1 MFYLNNIQLNIW
13 AEFKDAIETEFY
25 SNAGYAKPDLQLGRE
40 STSCLIS
47 ILLVCPLSNFSQL
60 SIQAVRKVLQHHNLM
75 CLFLLL
81 LAGMSEQH
89 SQQKKICATKFFF
102 LSLSRSLLGDRWPK
116 ISSNANFFRFS
127 FFSSVFRRNL
137 CFILGQVRS
146 YDLIHNCK
154 KLLAII
160 IRYFTTSSK
169 TFSF

>member
-102 LSLSRSLLGDRWPK
+102 FLCRVPCWVIDGRRSARTRIFFAFLSFPPFSEEIYVLFL
-116 ISSNANFFRFS
+116 ARF
-127 FFSSVFRRNL
+127 
-137 CFILGQVRS
+137 
-146 YDLIHNCK
+146 DLMI
-154 KLLAII
+154 
-160 IRYFTTSSK
+160 
-169 TFSF
+169 